1 MTRTDTDGRDGDV
14 SALEESTQKAFTE
27 TAKTSGSNSKL
38 SAEDLERVK
47 QVTTSGIHS
56 VERKPFRPGLLLLGI
71 LASIIVLGQM
81 SIWVASFFLNE

>member
-1 MTRTDTDGRDGDV
+1 MTEIDADRRDEKV
-14 SALEESTQKAFTE
+14 SALPENVKEESTA
-27 TAKTSGSNSKL
+27 AVNSSGSNSKL
-38 SAEDLERVK
+38 SAEDLERVR
-47 QVTTSGIHS
+47 QVTSTGIHS

>member
-1 MTRTDTDGRDGDV
+1 M
-14 SALEESTQKAFTE
+14 TE
-27 TAKTSGSNSKL
+27 TDANRSDVEAPVAHSKL

-47 QVTTSGIHS
+47 QVTSTGINS
-56 VERKPFRPGLLLLGI
+56 IERKPFRPGLLLLGI